1 MLWALCYKF
10 VQTPITYSVSEEIY
24 NYYLKFILFRWPTR
38 SHSPLQPMGG
48 ATLMPTWIPLAT
60 EMLYMEA
67 TQQKHSLH
75 TQYATLIYILLQTRV
90 IPSGF
95 DAWAKQASSSY
106 SVDFS
111 LYFPRTWRW
120 RLSANR
126 MHKFDLRSVHP
137 SGRVTGMVKIPPNCK
152 YLTAYIVTYSD
163 SGFHQDLSRKKMTFI

>member
-1 MLWALCYKF
+1 MIPEGDSRAYSYSSVEPHSSRPMPELRFSITQQQNSFLRLLSTKLGKLRALCYKF

-60 EMLYMEA
+60 KMLYMEA

-111 LYFPRTWRW
+111 LYFPKNMT
-120 RLSANR
+120 LEA
-126 MHKFDLRSVHP
+126 L
-137 SGRVTGMVKIPPNCK
+137 CK
-152 YLTAYIVTYSD
+152 
-163 SGFHQDLSRKKMTFI
+163 

>member
-1 MLWALCYKF
+1 MIPDGDSRAYSYSSVEPHSSRPMPELRF
-10 VQTPITYSVSEEIY
+10 SITQQQNSFLRLLSTKLGCFGHYAISLSRHQLLL
-24 NYYLKFILFRWPTR
+24 YLKKCTTTKGKFIFFRWPTR

-75 TQYATLIYILLQTRV
+75 AQYATLIYILLQTRV

-111 LYFPRTWRW
+111 LYFPKNMT
-120 RLSANR
+120 LEA
-126 MHKFDLRSVHP
+126 L
-137 SGRVTGMVKIPPNCK
+137 CK
-152 YLTAYIVTYSD
+152 
-163 SGFHQDLSRKKMTFI
+163 